1 MFTLFDASA
10 PSWNL
15 LLFVLLEVVVV
26 AWVYGVDRFLDNMG
40 EMDIKLGRLTR
51 YPITILSCPQSQT
64 FPYLP

>member
-40 EMDIKLGRLTR
+40 EMDIKLGKVTR
-51 YPITILSCPQSQT
+51 YLVTILSCS
-64 FPYLP
+64 